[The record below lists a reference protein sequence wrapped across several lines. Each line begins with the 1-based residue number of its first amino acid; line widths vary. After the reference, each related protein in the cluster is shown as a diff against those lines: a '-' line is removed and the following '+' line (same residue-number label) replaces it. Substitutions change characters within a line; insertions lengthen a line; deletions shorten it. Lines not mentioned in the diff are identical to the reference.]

1 MKIHTFFQ
9 SHVTDYN
16 TISHGVY
23 PIRVTLRNNNQSLIR
38 VESVMSP
45 AGGGTG
51 GGLDS
56 PIASTTFSILC
67 FRHFITQVVCKR
79 LQPFVVG
86 VIIGFIGFWFFPHC
100 FRVPFPP
107 PCTPASGG
115 QWSATFP
122 VDFAVVCRKKGTEK
136 RSLFKTYRDM
146 VCPCHPTQ
154 SLNLTRMELSPAR
167 C

>member
-1 MKIHTFFQ
+1 MKIYKFFK
-9 SHVTDYN
+9 VTAL
-16 TISHGVY
+16 TITQYLTGFI
-23 PIRVTLRNNNQSLIR
+23 PIRVKLRNNNRSLIR

-56 PIASTTFSILC
+56 PIVSTTFSILC

-107 PCTPASGG
+107 PCTPY
-115 QWSATFP
+115 
-122 VDFAVVCRKKGTEK
+122 V
-136 RSLFKTYRDM
+136 
-146 VCPCHPTQ
+146 
-154 SLNLTRMELSPAR
+154 LS
-167 C
+167 